1 MTIVRHGTLNSRALL
16 CSIVLHGIAFGAVAW
31 TVHLPRETT
40 LPQKKE
46 PVIATLWSAPIAK
59 PKPETASVSPP
70 VSELVHQQKMAPKD
84 SAQPPAPASLPT
96 TENTTQESHVNAS
109 EVTAA
114 LPAMQPEKVW
124 GETSPLASAPGAV
137 GSSNESAIA
146 EPGDVSGAVDFDEA
160 MRRAA
165 EKVAASGATQLKSTD
180 LNGLGHSD
188 VNTPERASDVVSEP
202 HQPIVKRRTESS
214 AEAPQ
219 STLSHDGTP
228 DDEVLNSSFDPL
240 ALYQQKVAALIQKSL
255 RLTRAP
261 SGSRC
266 VMGIQIMNNGLIVE
280 SYQLGG
286 DPGLCDDA
294 IKATA
299 RVGALPP
306 PPKEL
311 GEGRFHNL
319 RVSILF

>member
-59 PKPETASVSPP
+59 PKPEAVPVSQP
-70 VSELVHQQKMAPKD
+70 VSELAHPPKLVPKD
-84 SAQPPAPASLPT
+84 SAPHPAPASSPT
-96 TENTTQESHVNAS
+96 AEDATPESNVTAS
-109 EVTAA
+109 EAPAA
-114 LPAMQPEKVW
+114 LPAVQPEKIW

-137 GSSNESAIA
+137 ESPSESAIA
-146 EPGDVSGAVDFDEA
+146 EPVDVSGAVDFDEA

-180 LNGLGHSD
+180 LNGLEHSD
-188 VNTPERASDVVSEP
+188 VNTSEHASDAVSDP
-202 HQPIVKRRTESS
+202 HQPIVKRRVESS

-286 DPGLCDDA
+286 DQGLCDDA

-299 RVGALPP
+299 RVGALPI

>member
-1 MTIVRHGTLNSRALL
+1 MRHGTLNFRALL
-16 CSIVLHGIAFGAVAW
+16 SSIVLHGIVCGAVAW
-31 TVHLPRETT
+31 TIYLPREVVQ
-40 LPQKKE
+40 PPKKE
-46 PVIATLWSAPIAK
+46 PVIATLWSGPAS
-59 PKPETASVSPP
+59 KPEPKSEPAPQTPSVLPS
-70 VSELVHQQKMAPKD
+70 
-84 SAQPPAPASLPT
+84 APASEPAVEEITLNNSQADSPVKPISAPAVPT
-96 TENTTQESHVNAS
+96 E
-109 EVTAA
+109 TA
-114 LPAMQPEKVW
+114 W
-124 GETSPLASAPGAV
+124 GETSPLAPAPGTV
-137 GSSNESAIA
+137 PPPS
-146 EPGDVSGAVDFDEA
+146 DVAAAQVEAPGAVDFDEA

-180 LNGLGHSD
+180 LNSLESTDGS
-188 VNTPERASDVVSEP
+188 VNEP
-202 HQPIVKRRTESS
+202 HQSIEQPS
-214 AEAPQ
+214 AEVPHEDVQDA
-219 STLSHDGTP
+219 LSKAGEI
-228 DDEVLNSSFDPL
+228 DDEVLSSSFDPL
-240 ALYQQKVAALIQKSL
+240 SLYQQKIALLIQKSL
-255 RLTRAP
+255 RLSRAP

-294 IKATA
+294 IQATA